1 MAIKYIFSLSQRF
14 WYPKGNS
21 ETQRAAGQ
29 QIIEL
34 RGSKIHGQVTEGWK
48 FLPPSPLK

>member
-1 MAIKYIFSLSQRF
+1 MAIKYTFSLSQRF

-29 QIIEL
+29 QIVEL
-34 RGSKIHGQVTEGWK
+34 RGSKIYGQVTEGWK
-48 FLPPSPLK
+48 FFSPRVL